1 MKAVKNIGRGLDEG
15 RRLEKE
21 GNPEQAAAAYQ
32 GVVDQD
38 PVHVEAVGRLL
49 ILYRRLK
56 DYKKELAVIEA
67 ALAAHAQRDKV
78 LQAKW
83 LSQHPQ
89 AAKAGK
95 DILRSLGGAKLSAFG
110 ADPEV
115 PRLQKRKE
123 VVERRLGIKPAKA
136 KKKAGTGTRAA
147 ADRKAGRLA
156 GAEARK
162 EVKRAEVEARKAE
175 RVAEAEARKEVKRAE
190 VEARKAA
197 KQADAEARESA
208 KRAAAE
214 KKAQPSL
221 FVITLRYLVA
231 LEKIDEAMTRHV
243 AFLDKHFAQG
253 EFLIAGRQVPRTG
266 GVIIARGRNREA
278 VERMM
283 KQDPFVKGRLASVD
297 IVEFRAS
304 KMGKGFAV
312 S

>member
-1 MKAVKNIGRGLDEG
+1 MKAVKNIGRLLEEG

-21 GNPEQAAAAYQ
+21 GSPEQAAAAYQ
-32 GVVDQD
+32 EVVDQD

-49 ILYRRLK
+49 VLYRRLK
-56 DYKKELAVIEA
+56 DYKKELAVIDA

-83 LSQHPQ
+83 LSQHPK

-123 VVERRLGIKPAKA
+123 FVERRLGKKPAKA
-136 KKKAGTGTRAA
+136 KKKARLAEVEARRAAKQAGVEARRAAKQAGVEARAA
-147 ADRKAGRLA
+147 A
-156 GAEARK
+156 
-162 EVKRAEVEARKAE
+162 KRAEVEARE
-175 RVAEAEARKEVKRAE
+175 
-190 VEARKAA
+190 AA
-197 KQADAEARESA
+197 KQADAEARETA
-208 KRAAAE
+208 KRVAAE

-231 LEKIDEAMTRHV
+231 MEKIDEAMTRHV

-253 EFLIAGRQVPRTG
+253 DFLIAGRQEPRTG
-266 GVIIARGRNREA
+266 GVIIAKGRNRDA
-278 VERMM
+278 MERMM
-283 KQDPFVKGRLASVD
+283 KQDPFVKAKLASVD
-297 IVEFRAS
+297 IIEFWAS
-304 KMGKGFAV
+304 KVGKGIAV
-312 S
+312 